1 MERLYE
7 IENEYIKIILDVDI
21 YPIIVIEKT
30 ISNFLDI
37 AFAKIEKENNK
48 IIVKLVLTSKQNTN
62 NIVGKFYNELLEE
75 SLRYNI
81 ARETKNLRELIV
93 GRALYSTCIEVDNV
107 ENEKE
112 TIKVENESFS
122 NTEEKD
128 YDIEEIAVNWFEKN
142 TNKEEK

>member
-48 IIVKLVLTSKQNTN
+48 IIVKLVLNSEQNIN

-81 ARETKNLRELIV
+81 ARETKDLRELIV

-142 TNKEEK
+142 MDKEEK

>member
-37 AFAKIEKENNK
+37 AFAKMEKENNK

-81 ARETKNLRELIV
+81 ARETKDLRELIV

>member
-37 AFAKIEKENNK
+37 AFAKIEEENNK
-48 IIVKLVLTSKQNTN
+48 IIVKLVLNSKQNTN

-81 ARETKNLRELIV
+81 ARETKDLRELIV

-122 NTEEKD
+122 STEEKD

>member
-37 AFAKIEKENNK
+37 AFAKIEKEDNK
-48 IIVKLVLTSKQNTN
+48 IIVRLILNSNQNTN

-81 ARETKNLRELIV
+81 ARETKELRELIV

-112 TIKVENESFS
+112 AIKVEKESFS

-142 TNKEEK
+142 TDKEEK

>member
-37 AFAKIEKENNK
+37 AFAKIEEENNK
-48 IIVKLVLTSKQNTN
+48 IIVKLVLNSKQNTN

-81 ARETKNLRELIV
+81 ARETKDLRELIV

>member
-37 AFAKIEKENNK
+37 AFDKIEKENNK
-48 IIVKLVLTSKQNTN
+48 IIVKLVLNSEQNIN

-81 ARETKNLRELIV
+81 ARETKDLRELIV

-112 TIKVENESFS
+112 TIKVENKSFS

-142 TNKEEK
+142 MDKEEK

>member
-7 IENEYIKIILDVDI
+7 IENEYIKIILDIDI

-37 AFAKIEKENNK
+37 AFAKMEKENNK
-48 IIVKLVLTSKQNTN
+48 IIVKLVLNSEQNAN

-75 SLRYNI
+75 SLRHNI
-81 ARETKNLRELIV
+81 ARETKDLRELIV

-142 TNKEEK
+142 TDKEEK

>member
-1 MERLYE
+1 M
-7 IENEYIKIILDVDI
+7 
-21 YPIIVIEKT
+21 
-30 ISNFLDI
+30 
-37 AFAKIEKENNK
+37 EKENNK
-48 IIVKLVLTSKQNTN
+48 IIVKLVLNSEQNTN

>member
-81 ARETKNLRELIV
+81 TRETKNLRELIV

>member
-7 IENEYIKIILDVDI
+7 IENEYIKIILDIDI

-37 AFAKIEKENNK
+37 AFAKMEKENNK
-48 IIVKLVLTSKQNTN
+48 IIVKLVLNSEQNAN

-81 ARETKNLRELIV
+81 ARETKDLRELIV

-142 TNKEEK
+142 TDKEEK

>member
-37 AFAKIEKENNK
+37 AFAKIEEENNK
-48 IIVKLVLTSKQNTN
+48 IIVKLVLNSKQNTN
-62 NIVGKFYNELLEE
+62 KIVGKFYNELLEE

-81 ARETKNLRELIV
+81 ARETKDLRELIV

-112 TIKVENESFS
+112 TIKVENESFF

>member
-48 IIVKLVLTSKQNTN
+48 IIVKLVLNSEQNIN

-81 ARETKNLRELIV
+81 ARETKDLRELIV

-112 TIKVENESFS
+112 TIKVENKSFS

-142 TNKEEK
+142 MDKEEK